1 MADMTCGA
9 FPVRMSDL
17 SSFQITSRS
26 QCACSTRQWPRTWA
40 RRSSGVASPA
50 GEAREVED
58 GLGAGVPLAFVL
70 VRGVPLDEQGL
81 GRAGEAGAPG
91 GGQDADGAGLDPA
104 ADGLAG
110 RGGDGGVLPGQGVQG
125 LVQVRLVAQ
134 DQEGDRLRRFR
145 ALLPCEVVVTALAH
159 PLCGC
164 RVRAYAFRH
173 VDGVP
178 HLKVELPDGMPGLVA
193 ADATDVF
200 GAGPA
205 AAGAGLV
212 LDGAGLRH
220 LLAVVTRLRGGDPAG
235 GQR

>member
-1 MADMTCGA
+1 MVTVRHFPPDSGRSAGDDRRAWAACGK
-9 FPVRMSDL
+9 
-17 SSFQITSRS
+17 
-26 QCACSTRQWPRTWA
+26 
-40 RRSSGVASPA
+40 ASPA
-50 GEAREVED
+50 GTVA
-58 GLGAGVPLAFVL
+58 AFR
-70 VRGVPLDEQGL
+70 VRRP
-81 GRAGEAGAPG
+81 
-91 GGQDADGAGLDPA
+91 
-104 ADGLAG
+104 AG
-110 RGGDGGVLPGQGVQG
+110 RGPARGGSAAGTGLQGSFGELGVQAG
-125 LVQVRLVAQ
+125 LVAL

-220 LLAVVTRLRGGDPAG
+220 LRAVVTWLRDGDPARE
-235 GQR
+235 QR